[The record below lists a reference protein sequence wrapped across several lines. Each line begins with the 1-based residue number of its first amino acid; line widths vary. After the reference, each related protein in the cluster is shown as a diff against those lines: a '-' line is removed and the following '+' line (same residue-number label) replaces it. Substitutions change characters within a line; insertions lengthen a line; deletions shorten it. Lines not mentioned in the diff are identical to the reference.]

1 MDNQR
6 KEIYLNNLDKLI
18 KFSKE
23 SAFFISG
30 SFRHYYENKESFLKD
45 GNLLNEHYD
54 VFDIKNRI
62 DSFILD
68 LVAYLDECSLEEA
81 SSALKELDNVK
92 FRIIDEQKYTNSPN
106 KEEHDIDFDDVS
118 FFDLLTMG
126 SSEDNEEFENAPKLV
141 TAIYLL
147 ACKNNNPQFANEFTK
162 FTSNREIALNNIQEI
177 CKNNEELKKK
187 FNDFIYNFLTL
198 YNNYECDKIEALFR
212 LDDDS
217 PFTYVDYIDVSDEEK
232 FKDFI
237 SAKDHLDYSVISYA
251 LNSKFNQMSDRLIN
265 DVIDILVKKFND
277 PNDEIN
283 SEDYKIEF
291 RSILIDL
298 AEKVDN
304 RKYEEEISKAFTYII
319 PTFPS
324 PHALFGLCK
333 HFIDSDK
340 LDEVLKNV
348 KNSLVVND
356 ELDALLKNII
366 DYLTSNGSNL
376 SLLFDSYITYLVG
389 GMRYPRFKPVKQ
401 DYLFTVFALTFR
413 PFLEGKTKEIFDK
426 EFMESFKDIYVDSEN
441 ILTVLEKHVHYEIEE
456 DYKVDMFKACLK
468 FFTRIL
474 CYLFEKQQTDF
485 YSEGYN
491 LIKILNDVTNSMLD
505 NIKKDQLLGEFYE
518 VFKHTSFGQLLEQ
531 YKDLRYKEK
540 DKLIERYKNA

>member
-23 SAFFISG
+23 SAFFVSG
-30 SFRHYYENKESFLKD
+30 SFRHYYENKQCFTKD
-45 GNLLNEHYD
+45 GNLLNKSYD
-54 VFDIKNRI
+54 AFDIKKRI

-92 FRIIDEQKYTNSPN
+92 FRIIDELKYTNSPN
-106 KEEHDIDFDDVS
+106 KEEHVKDFDDVS

-126 SSEDNEEFENAPKLV
+126 SSKDKDLFENAPKLV
-141 TAIYLL
+141 TAIYLI

-162 FTSNREIALNNIQEI
+162 FASNREGALNNIQELS
-177 CKNNEELKKK
+177 KNNEELKKK
-187 FNDFIYNFLTL
+187 FNDFIYSSLEL
-198 YNNYECDKIEALFR
+198 YNNYECDKIEAIFR

-217 PFTYVDYIDVSDEEK
+217 PFTYIDFIDVSYEEK

-237 SAKDHLDYSVISYA
+237 SAKNHLDYGVISYA
-251 LNSKFNQMSDRLIN
+251 LNSKFDEMSDRLIN

-283 SEDYKIEF
+283 SEDFRVEF
-291 RSILIDL
+291 ASIFIDL

-304 RKYEEEISKAFTYII
+304 RKYEEEISKGFTYII

-324 PHALFGLCK
+324 PHALLGLCK

-348 KNSLVVND
+348 KNSLEAND

-376 SLLFDSYITYLVG
+376 NLLFDSYITYLVD
-389 GMRYPRFKPVKQ
+389 GMRYPSFKAVKQ

-413 PFLEGKTKEIFDK
+413 PFLKGKTKELFDK
-426 EFMESFKDIYVDSEN
+426 EFVEFFKDIYADSEN
-441 ILTVLEKHVHYEIEE
+441 VLIVIEKHVHYEIEE
-456 DYKVDMFKACLK
+456 VYRVDMFKACLR

-474 CYLFEKQQTDF
+474 CYLFETQQTDF
-485 YSEGYN
+485 YCEGYN
-491 LIKILNDVTNSMLD
+491 LIKLLNDVTNSMLD
-505 NIKKDQLLGEFYE
+505 DIKKDQLLGEFYE
-518 VFKHTSFGQLLEQ
+518 AFKHTSFGQLLEQ